1 MKLVIDTNI
10 LVSFFRPN
18 PVSELISK
26 SNLLGIFLFSSVYN
40 IEELKKNKSDV
51 LKYSGLNSKGFDDKL
66 PELLSVIKICPD
78 ELAKEFEKEAKSISP
93 HDKDIPIFALALKL
107 SCAIW
112 SNEPSFKKQSRVKV
126 LSTRDM
132 IELFI

>member
-26 SNLLGIFLFSSVYN
+26 SSLLGISLVSSEYN
-40 IEELKKNKSDV
+40 IEELKKNKLEV
-51 LKYSGLNSKGFDDKL
+51 LKYSGLNSKGFGDKL
-66 PELLSVIKICPD
+66 SELLKIIKTYPD
-78 ELAKEFEKEAKSISP
+78 KSAKELEKEAKSISP

-107 SCAIW
+107 NCAIW
-112 SNEPSFKKQSRVKV
+112 SNEPSFKKQLIVKV